1 MKAVSLFFLTLF
13 LYMAVPAQRCAGIE
27 YGQQRM
33 QRNPLLAAS
42 IESILHFQQ
51 NNQLTSRLEGTV
63 IKIPVVVHNLYHNPS
78 EKISDAQVNSQ
89 LAALNACYRRRNAD
103 TVNTPSYFKALGAD
117 CEIEFQLATSDP
129 RRRYTNGIVRK
140 YTPITKWEAD
150 DQVKFASSMG
160 DDAWDPKSY
169 LNIWVCNLD
178 RLAGYSSVIGDSL
191 NRDGIVINLNA
202 FGLTSNNDGYNL
214 GKTAVHE
221 VGHWL
226 NLKHIWGDTYCGDD
240 GVDDTPKQAGYN
252 MGCPSGIR
260 STCGNAPTG
269 DMYMNFMD
277 FTNDVCMN
285 LFTRGQKLRMR
296 ALFEPGGLRYS
307 MLSSKGL
314 GAPLIFESPLPDAD
328 PQWLRPNIYP
338 NPAQNQM
345 TLDLAYD
352 PRWVGTVFQVCNL
365 QGQIVMQIQVKA
377 KIQTLDISQL
387 RPGIYFLA
395 AKKGDGESYKQ
406 KFVKL

>member
-42 IESILHFQQ
+42 IESIIQFQQ
-51 NNQLTSRLEGTV
+51 NNQLTSRIEGTI

-103 TVNTPSYFKALGAD
+103 TVNTPAYFKALGAD
-117 CEIEFQLATSDP
+117 CEIEFQLATADP

-226 NLKHIWGDTYCGDD
+226 NLTHIWGDTYCGDD
-240 GVDDTPKQAGYN
+240 SVDDTPKQAGYN

-260 STCGNAPTG
+260 STCGNTPTG

-277 FTNDVCMN
+277 FTSDVCMN

-296 ALFEPGGLRYS
+296 ALFEPGGLRYG

-314 GAPLIFESPLPDAD
+314 SAPLIFESPYPMQIRSGCD
-328 PQWLRPNIYP
+328 PISIPIRPN
-338 NPAQNQM
+338 
-345 TLDLAYD
+345 T
-352 PRWVGTVFQVCNL
+352 R
-365 QGQIVMQIQVKA
+365 
-377 KIQTLDISQL
+377 
-387 RPGIYFLA
+387 
-395 AKKGDGESYKQ
+395 
-406 KFVKL
+406 

>member
-1 MKAVSLFFLTLF
+1 MKAVSLILFTLF
-13 LYMAVPAQRCAGIE
+13 MYITAPAQRCAGNE
-27 YGQQRM
+27 YAQQRL
-33 QRNPLLAAS
+33 QKDPLLAS
-42 IESILHFQQ
+42 RIESIIQHQQQ
-51 NNQLTSRLEGTV
+51 NNLTSRLEGTV
-63 IKIPVVVHNLYHNPS
+63 VKIPVVIHNLYHYPT

-103 TVNTPSYFKALGAD
+103 TVNTPAYFKALGAD

-129 RRRYTNGIVRK
+129 RRRYTSGIVRK
-140 YTPITKWEAD
+140 YTPVTKWEAD
-150 DQVKFASSMG
+150 DQVKFNVSMG

-202 FGLTSNNDGYNL
+202 FGVTSNNDGYNL

-277 FTNDVCMN
+277 FTNDACMN
-285 LFTRGQKLRMR
+285 IFTRGQKLRMR
-296 ALFEPGGLRYS
+296 AVFEPGGIRS
-307 MLSSKGL
+307 TMLSSKGL
-314 GAPLIFESPLPDAD
+314 SAPLIFEAALPDAD
-328 PQWLRPNIYP
+328 PQWLHPNLYP

-352 PRWVGTVFQVCNL
+352 PRWVGSVFQVCNL
-365 QGQIVMQIQVKA
+365 QGQVVMQIQVNA
-377 KIQTLDISQL
+377 KIQTVDISQL
-387 RPGIYFLA
+387 HPGIYFLA